1 LTLHLQEALSS
12 IPAALTEYGLT
23 LSVDGLTL
31 VYSFENEGGRAR
43 ITALLR
49 QLNEAGVTF
58 RDLETSQS
66 SLEEIFVSLVRG
78 AA

>member
-1 LTLHLQEALSS
+1 M
-12 IPAALTEYGLT
+12 
-23 LSVDGLTL
+23 TL
-31 VYSFENEGGRAR
+31 VYSFENEGGRVR
-43 ITALLR
+43 ITGLLR
-49 QLNEAGVTF
+49 QLGEAGITF